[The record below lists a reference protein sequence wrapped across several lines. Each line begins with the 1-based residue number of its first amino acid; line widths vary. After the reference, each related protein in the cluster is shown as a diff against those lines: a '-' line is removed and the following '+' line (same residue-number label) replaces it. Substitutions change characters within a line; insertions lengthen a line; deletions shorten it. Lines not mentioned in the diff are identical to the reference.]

1 MKDLIKAS
9 DIIEKLKKTDPETY
23 LEIKANTEEV
33 KKKFK
38 HGGKRPGA
46 GRKPVSLSAAKNRS
60 VRLTDEE
67 YKTFKS
73 CGGTK
78 WLREKLKEA
87 C

>member
-9 DIIEKLKKTDPETY
+9 DIIEKLKETDPKTY
-23 LEIKANTEEV
+23 AEIKENTEEV
-33 KKKFK
+33 RKKFK
-38 HGGKRPGA
+38 HGGKRTGA

-67 YKTFKS
+67 YELFQS
-73 CGGTK
+73 CGGTQ
-78 WLREKLKEA
+78 WLRDKLKEA

>member
-9 DIIEKLKKTDPETY
+9 DIIEKLKETAPETY
-23 LEIKANTEEV
+23 AEIKANTEDV

-38 HGGKRPGA
+38 HGGKRTGA

-67 YKTFKS
+67 YELFQS

-78 WLREKLKEA
+78 WLRDKLKEA

>member
-9 DIIEKLKKTDPETY
+9 DIIEKLKETDPETY

-33 KKKFK
+33 MKKFK
-38 HGGKRPGA
+38 HGGERAGA
-46 GRKPVSLSAAKNRS
+46 GRKPASFSAAKNRS
-60 VRLTDEE
+60 IRLTDEE
-67 YKTFKS
+67 YKILQS

-78 WLREKLKEA
+78 WLRDKLKEA